1 MNTAQLRDN
10 AHMRA
15 KEFIV
20 NVNVPIRIKLAGDG
34 QPDIAMPGY
43 NSQPQNININLPD
56 SKPTGNQTNLDKLSG
71 RGRVNDD
78 HPKEREVKSVNY
90 DEPKDPQELEQN
102 PIFVPPLQQ
111 QIEIQK
117 AQAGKQS
124 PVISD
129 LLQHEEEADEGN
141 NYYDESDDYSE
152 IVNRNQ
158 R

>member
-1 MNTAQLRDN
+1 
-10 AHMRA
+10 MRA

-20 NVNVPIRIKLAGDG
+20 NVNVPIRIKLAGNG
-34 QPDIAMPGY
+34 QPDIDMPGY
-43 NSQPQNININLPD
+43 SSQPQNININLPD
-56 SKPTGNQTNLDKLSG
+56 SNTKPSGNQTNLDKLSG
-71 RGRVNDD
+71 RESGYND
-78 HPKEREVKSVNY
+78 HPKERDVKTVNY
-90 DEPKDPQELEQN
+90 DEPKDPQELEPN

-129 LLQHEEEADEGN
+129 LLQDEEETDEGN

-152 IVNRNQ
+152 IVTRNQ

>member
-1 MNTAQLRDN
+1 
-10 AHMRA
+10 MRA

-20 NVNVPIRIKLAGDG
+20 NVNVPIRIKLAGNG
-34 QPDIAMPGY
+34 QPEIAMPGF

-56 SKPTGNQTNLDKLSG
+56 SGRDTRPYANEPSTYHKKVDNAKTDMAKLSG
-71 RGRVNDD
+71 
-78 HPKEREVKSVNY
+78 KSSEVKPVEKE
-90 DEPKDPQELEQN
+90 EPKDPQELEQN

-129 LLQHEEEADEGN
+129 LLQDEEEPDEGN

-152 IVNRNQ
+152 IVNRYQ